1 MMSDLRIT
9 FDSLFDRRNETPECF
24 LRYKLAS
31 IRWSY
36 IHDTRWFN
44 PHIEHTEVS
53 HHVYRL
59 CLKVKK
65 RENANKVISNPSKY
79 LKEINDAWVEYY
91 NLKNEGLYPKGFKKN
106 KPNIY
111 DVKDWVNSKVI
122 INLLIDVKT
131 IGYNDIMLN
140 DFYKKHRK
148 TLNAEYRCDTSKKIK
163 RYVFELA
170 NNEVMNFGKF
180 DNLDL
185 KITILLYFRKYLREL
200 NK

>member
-1 MMSDLRIT
+1 MSDLRIT

-36 IHDTRWFN
+36 INDTRWFH

-53 HHVYRL
+53 HHVYKL

-65 RENANKVISNPSKY
+65 RENTNKVILNPSNY
-79 LKEINDAWVEYY
+79 LKKINEAWTEYY
-91 NLKNEGLYPKGFKKN
+91 DLKNEGIYPKGFKKN

-140 DFYKKHRK
+140 DFYKKYRER
-148 TLNAEYRCDTSKKIK
+148 LNLEYRCDTSKKIK

-170 NNEVMNFGKF
+170 NNGIMNFGEF